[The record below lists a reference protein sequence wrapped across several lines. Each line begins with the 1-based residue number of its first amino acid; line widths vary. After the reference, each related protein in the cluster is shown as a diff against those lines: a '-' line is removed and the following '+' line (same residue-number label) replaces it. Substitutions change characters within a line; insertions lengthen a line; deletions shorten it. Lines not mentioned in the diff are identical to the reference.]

1 MKYKRTRT
9 GITRQDLAQDRA
21 FWRDLLARR
30 TSLRGLPAHSAGG
43 YRNRR
48 FAIIRNAAWITLYR
62 AKLPFPQV
70 GVFLRCA
77 GLAGEAFFTLADRA
91 RPEIEPLLRA
101 ELGPDLAMEWGASHH
116 PGMTDI
122 AAILAAPLPWND
134 SAAEQH
140 IAWMLRVGA
149 AWWNCFASLAGG
161 PEVNNASPAKRERHA
176 PARPGSASGAV
187 EPRSGSRNAMLGL
200 SYVSKIRRPPSSS
213 MSLTP
218 ADFITSA
225 CILRP
230 AWWMRLVIS
239 CVAFTTSGWS
249 SWPG

>member
-1 MKYKRTRT
+1 MKYQPARTR
-9 GITRQDLAQDRA
+9 IARQDLAQDRA

-30 TSLRGLPAHSAGG
+30 PNLSTLPAHSAGG

-77 GLAGEAFFTLADRA
+77 GLAGEAFFTLADRS

-101 ELGPDLAMEWGASHH
+101 QLGPDVALEWGTSHH

-122 AAILAAPLPWND
+122 AAVMAVPLPWSD

-140 IAWMLRVGA
+140 IAWMLQVGA
-149 AWWNCFASLAGG
+149 AWWRCFASLAGG
-161 PEVNNASPAKRERHA
+161 SEASNASPTMRKAKA
-176 PARPGSASGAV
+176 PEKAG
-187 EPRSGSRNAMLGL
+187 RSKQSR
-200 SYVSKIRRPPSSS
+200 
-213 MSLTP
+213 
-218 ADFITSA
+218 
-225 CILRP
+225 
-230 AWWMRLVIS
+230 
-239 CVAFTTSGWS
+239 
-249 SWPG
+249 